1 MYKTNHLKFAF
12 IFFLLL
18 SFTGCATDDI
28 TSDSAERQSLLVSV
42 EQAKQSKIRQ
52 SLELNGQMLPKEQ
65 VPLFTVAPLE
75 VKEVHKK
82 VGEEVNKGDL
92 LITLDAELASEQVN
106 QAKKAVTELEKA
118 LNQANELNRTAQNE
132 VQRLQTLQQEL
143 EQSLNATRSVIENL
157 DEENADVALLE
168 FIRNSLE
175 LSLKQAEL
183 SQAAGSIHQVPRINT
198 TELEI
203 QLETA
208 KQNVRQAEQGV
219 QATQLKAPIS
229 GVIAQMDVTV
239 GQMAVPNAPLAVIVN
254 LDPVV
259 ATFSA
264 NSFQISKI
272 QTGMDVSI
280 TINGINQTYENSI
293 TTVSPVVNPQTNTFT
308 VEAEIDNT
316 DRIIKGGMRATAV
329 VDLGTIDEAIVIPID
344 SVLYEDNE
352 AFVYKVNDTTVVRQ
366 SVELGSREGNLIEV
380 LEGIKVSDT
389 VVTTGKERLT
399 EGAQITIRNE

>member
-1 MYKTNHLKFAF
+1 MYKTRHLKFAL
-12 IFFLLL
+12 ILFLLL
-18 SFTGCATDDI
+18 LFTGCATDDI

-75 VKEVHKK
+75 VKEVHKN

-92 LITLDAELASEQVN
+92 LITLDAELAREQVN

-132 VQRLQTLQQEL
+132 VQRLRALQQEL
-143 EQSLNATRSVIENL
+143 EQSLNATRSVLENL
-157 DEENADVALLE
+157 DEENADTALLE

-183 SQAAGSIHQVPRINT
+183 SQAAGTIQQVPRINT

-208 KQNVRQAEQGV
+208 KHNVRQAEQGV
-219 QATQLKAPIS
+219 QATKLHAPIS

-259 ATFSA
+259 AAFSA

-272 QTGMDVSI
+272 KPGMDVSI

-308 VEAEIDNT
+308 VEAELDNPERT
-316 DRIIKGGMRATAV
+316 IKGGMRTTGS
-329 VDLGTIDEAIVIPID
+329 VDLGTIEEAVVLPID
-344 SVLYEDNE
+344 SILYEDNE
-352 AFVYKVNDTTVVRQ
+352 AFVFKVNDTTVVRQ
-366 SVELGSREGNLIEV
+366 TVELGSREGNLIEV
-380 LEGIKVSDT
+380 LEGIKVNDT
-389 VVTTGKERLT
+389 VVTTGKELLT